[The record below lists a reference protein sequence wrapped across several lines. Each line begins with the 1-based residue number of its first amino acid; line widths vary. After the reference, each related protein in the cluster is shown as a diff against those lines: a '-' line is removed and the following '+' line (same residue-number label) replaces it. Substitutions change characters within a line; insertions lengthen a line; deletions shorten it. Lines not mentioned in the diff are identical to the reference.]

1 MLNSKSDIT
10 QTCLLTTI
18 KHRRQMIFS
27 YLSTSWLFGQKQV
40 YYSHWQFTDVQ
51 IKVFVFTCMGELRIK
66 FGRWLNNWLYQKKLS
81 FIKVLPDPCD
91 LVAPIQ
97 WATDQKKDVDVF
109 IIVTDANRSTSS
121 RNLGE
126 AIAQYRKDR
135 NLPNTK

>member
-1 MLNSKSDIT
+1 MYKSKFLCSLAWENSEYNGRTRNTIWAMTK
-10 QTCLLTTI
+10 QLT
-18 KHRRQMIFS
+18 KQIF
-27 YLSTSWLFGQKQV
+27 F
-40 YYSHWQFTDVQ
+40 
-51 IKVFVFTCMGELRIK
+51 
-66 FGRWLNNWLYQKKLS
+66 LS
-81 FIKVLPDPCD
+81 FIQVPLDPCD

-109 IIVTDANRSTSS
+109 IIVTDANRSTGS

>member
-1 MLNSKSDIT
+1 MYKSKFLCSLAWENSEYNGRTRNTIWAMTK
-10 QTCLLTTI
+10 QLT
-18 KHRRQMIFS
+18 KQIF
-27 YLSTSWLFGQKQV
+27 F
-40 YYSHWQFTDVQ
+40 
-51 IKVFVFTCMGELRIK
+51 
-66 FGRWLNNWLYQKKLS
+66 LS
-81 FIKVLPDPCD
+81 FIQVPPDPCD

-109 IIVTDANRSTSS
+109 IIVTDANRSTGS